1 MVIGILSSEVGLGG
15 GLLPVS
21 AIVLQIMELIS
32 VSVMLMLSG
41 QLKIYFQKENL

>member
-15 GLLPVS
+15 GRF
-21 AIVLQIMELIS
+21 LIS
-32 VSVMLMLSG
+32 LLVLERMEHTSVSLILMLSG